1 MTRSLTTCIALAGAL
16 LWSAPLFAC
25 EECGCEVAATPH
37 SHQTNNA
44 QPAEHAADHTHAVT
58 SAEIEQDRKAILA
71 MAGDYKVTF
80 QFQET
85 VGIKP
90 GYELKEPYHSE
101 ATEFIEVIED
111 RGDFISLQHVLVL
124 HDEETGEAR
133 VVKHWRQDWTYQDTQ
148 INAYRGNNTW
158 EHVALDPH
166 EVIGTWSQAV
176 YQVDDSPR
184 YESYGKWNHDGA
196 RSAWESKETWRPL
209 PRREYT
215 KRSDY
220 GVMVARNR
228 HTITPAGWVH
238 EQDNNKL
245 VIDEDGNPQQI
256 LVHESGLN
264 VYDRVDDVDF
274 AAGHEYWQATQ
285 AYWQDV
291 RAIWKDVLAHPGSV
305 TLAKVVDDQPMYKT
319 MFAMAK
325 EVKEA
330 GNYDTQAMSPVV
342 REKIEAYLVD

>member
-133 VVKHWRQDWTYQDTQ
+133 VRTGPTRTRRSTPTGATTPGSTSPLIRTRSSAPGRRRSIRSMIPRVTSLTASGTTTVHVPP
-148 INAYRGNNTW
+148 GN
-158 EHVALDPH
+158 
-166 EVIGTWSQAV
+166 
-176 YQVDDSPR
+176 
-184 YESYGKWNHDGA
+184 
-196 RSAWESKETWRPL
+196 
-209 PRREYT
+209 PRRP
-215 KRSDY
+215 
-220 GVMVARNR
+220 GVRFPAVS
-228 HTITPAGWVH
+228 TPS
-238 EQDNNKL
+238 E
-245 VIDEDGNPQQI
+245 
-256 LVHESGLN
+256 
-264 VYDRVDDVDF
+264 
-274 AAGHEYWQATQ
+274 ATT
-285 AYWQDV
+285 A
-291 RAIWKDVLAHPGSV
+291 
-305 TLAKVVDDQPMYKT
+305 
-319 MFAMAK
+319 
-325 EVKEA
+325 
-330 GNYDTQAMSPVV
+330 
-342 REKIEAYLVD
+342 